1 MSHSKM
7 TVGFLFPGQ
16 GSQYVGMGA
25 KLFEASAAVRD
36 VYRAAEKVL
45 GYDIADLCHNGPEDR
60 LNTTEYTQPAILTA
74 SIAAWGLVKDR
85 GLSATVLAGHSLGEY
100 TALVAAGGLTF
111 PDAVALVR
119 NRGRYM
125 QEAVP
130 AGVGAMAAILGL
142 DRSTVDE
149 ICRVASENG
158 IVSSANINSPIQ
170 IVIAGEA
177 GAVQAAMALAKEKGA
192 RRIVPLSVS
201 VPSHCALMKP
211 ASERLAQDLER
222 INLLPL
228 KIPVVTNVDAVP
240 ITSGEAARTALI
252 RQLDSPVLWVDTI
265 QRMVLDGITTFVEI
279 GPGTV
284 LSGLVRRITKESRTF
299 HVEDPDSL
307 DETLQEIAA

>member
-1 MSHSKM
+1 M